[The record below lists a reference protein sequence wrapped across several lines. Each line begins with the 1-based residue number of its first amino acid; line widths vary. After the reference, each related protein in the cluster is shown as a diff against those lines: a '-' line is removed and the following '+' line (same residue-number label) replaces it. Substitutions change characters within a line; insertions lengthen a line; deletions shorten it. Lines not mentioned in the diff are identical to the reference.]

1 MSDGSK
7 SFEEEKSLYF
17 LSVATFIGRWGGEE
31 DTETL
36 HLVMLLHCFHFQSNI
51 CPNVLLFA
59 HLLLHGVNKISQTLL
74 NLRAIDSSIPH

>member
-17 LSVATFIGRWGGEE
+17 LSAATFIGRWGGEGE

-36 HLVMLLHCFHFQSNI
+36 HLVMLLHCFIS
-51 CPNVLLFA
+51 
-59 HLLLHGVNKISQTLL
+59 SQTSVQMSFYLHTL
-74 NLRAIDSSIPH
+74 C